1 MDWWSQS
8 STLLPYAILL
18 QHKLWL
24 NVELHTASCGCLWIS
39 IQSNLMNK
47 CFWPS
52 GTPNSRIQPTGWKS
66 TGPMEGSP
74 PQRCWIVNRRIWR
87 RIYMKQPF
95 WLWITVRKLEILN
108 EIKTLSECRCIKGAV
123 YEKMDLN
130 DWEGQLGERLVSLNF
145 ICPTEQ
151 KSCSQPIDS

>member
-8 STLLPYAILL
+8 STLLPSAILL

-24 NVELHTASCGCLWIS
+24 NVELYTASCECLWIF
-39 IQSNLMNK
+39 IPSNLMNK

-52 GTPNSRIQPTGWKS
+52 GTPNCQIQPTGWKS

-74 PQRCWIVNRRIWR
+74 PWRCWIVSRRIWR
-87 RIYMKQPF
+87 RMYMKQPF
-95 WLWITVRKLEILN
+95 WPWIMVRKLESLN
-108 EIKTLSECRCIKGAV
+108 EIKIECRCIKV
-123 YEKMDLN
+123 LCMKKNMDLN
-130 DWEGQLGERLVSLNF
+130 DCAGQLGERLVSLNF